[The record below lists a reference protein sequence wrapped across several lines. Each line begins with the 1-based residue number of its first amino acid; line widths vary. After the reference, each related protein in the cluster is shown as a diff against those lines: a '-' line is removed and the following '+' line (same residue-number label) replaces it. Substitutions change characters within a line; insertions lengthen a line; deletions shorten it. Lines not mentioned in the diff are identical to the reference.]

1 MAIKLPAKLKQP
13 NDEWVISYRIIRI
26 VVGWLG
32 IALPFICVLGAW
44 LVGHCAFCYQY
55 SISDYYYTVMRTA
68 FTGTLCAVSLFLF
81 AYRGPQRIDAILGNL
96 AGIFALGV
104 VFFPTEPAAQ
114 TTMAVIGTDCNL
126 VVADPGTPFTS
137 VLHYISAALFFSV
150 LVLFSMWLFR
160 IKGDDPTP
168 QKLKRNKWFWV
179 CGWIMIGALLLILA
193 HKFIKPLHDWW
204 LPIHPVFWLEAI
216 ALWAFGVSWLVKA
229 EVVFGDGK
237 K

>member
-1 MAIKLPAKLKQP
+1 
-13 NDEWVISYRIIRI
+13 
-26 VVGWLG
+26 
-32 IALPFICVLGAW
+32 
-44 LVGHCAFCYQY
+44 
-55 SISDYYYTVMRTA
+55 
-68 FTGTLCAVSLFLF
+68 
-81 AYRGPQRIDAILGNL
+81 
-96 AGIFALGV
+96 
-104 VFFPTEPAAQ
+104 
-114 TTMAVIGTDCNL
+114 
-126 VVADPGTPFTS
+126 
-137 VLHYISAALFFSV
+137 
-150 LVLFSMWLFR
+150 MWLFR
-160 IKGDDPTP
+160 IKDENPTP